1 MLQLIGLLIILN
13 SLVVAG
19 WWLMQ
24 QKPGMA
30 ACISL
35 CLIGVFVG
43 IVLIFNERAVEI
55 TIKNVGTIKAV
66 AEQAKVD
73 AQTIS
78 DIKQRIEGQA
88 ATVDAVAKTAY
99 DAKRVAEDVESKS
112 QEADKKLKNIDDAVK
127 QGRAAVAELQAYTAF
142 NNAVIAAQNDDR
154 KSFDQLKTW
163 AQDKNYPFSKAAQQA
178 WMTILD
184 SHDSAMSK
192 GGFTIPWKEG
202 VDPEKLSFEEL
213 QANYKEAPAH
223 IRLGFVEYIWQR
235 QDLQKQQRMQFLIDV
250 LQTDSSL
257 NVVEYAGRYFSAGS
271 KDRLKPLAIE
281 QHVDWWNKNKDS
293 IQ

>member
-1 MLQLIGLLIILN
+1 LDEGSAESVNTNSNKGKETTMLQLIGLLIILN

-19 WWLMQ
+19 WWLTQ
-24 QKPGMA
+24 QKSGMP

-78 DIKQRIEGQA
+78 DIRQRIEGQA
-88 ATVDAVAKTAY
+88 ATVDAVAKTAS

-112 QEADKKLKNIDDAVK
+112 QEADKKLKEIDEAIK
-127 QGRAAVAELQAYTAF
+127 QGNAAVTELQAYTTF

-163 AQDKNYPFSKAAQQA
+163 AQDKNYPFASAAQQA
-178 WMTILD
+178 WVTILD
-184 SHDSAMSK
+184 SHASPLSQ
-192 GGFTIPWKEG
+192 GGFNIPWNEG
-202 VDPEKLSFEEL
+202 VDPSKLSFEQL
-213 QANYKEAPAH
+213 QANYK
-223 IRLGFVEYIWQR
+223 
-235 QDLQKQQRMQFLIDV
+235 
-250 LQTDSSL
+250 
-257 NVVEYAGRYFSAGS
+257 
-271 KDRLKPLAIE
+271 
-281 QHVDWWNKNKDS
+281 
-293 IQ
+293 